1 MERVPVLY
9 QGRPM
14 GELTARQEGEDTCFC
29 ALCRGPEQG
38 LWCLWAVGSGGE
50 LRLGLPENGRL
61 ARRFSPRLTSPLGQL
76 RYGELRPAAP
86 PKKQE
91 HWQSAADPAALFQTP
106 WLRKAL
112 SSQQGVLTCR
122 RGEQRFLA
130 LPFSREKPF
139 PLPSLFCFASI
150 RTIGAAAYAVF
161 AFDGK
166 EWPIDPK
173 M

>member
-1 MERVPVLY
+1 MERVPVLH

-14 GELTARQEGEDTCFC
+14 GELTARREGEDTCFC

-61 ARRFSPRLTSPLGQL
+61 ARRFSPRLTAPLGQL

-86 PKKQE
+86 PKEKE
-91 HWQSAADPAALFQTP
+91 SWQSVPDPAALFQTP
-106 WLRKAL
+106 WLRQAL
-112 SSQQGVLTCR
+112 TGQRGAMTCQTGQLR
-122 RGEQRFLA
+122 RLA

-139 PLPSLFCFASI
+139 PLPSLFCLASI
-150 RTIGAAAYAVF
+150 RTISGAVYAVF
-161 AFDGK
+161 TFDGK
-166 EWPIDPK
+166 EWPVETK